1 MITPL
6 EIKEKRFQAGL
17 TGFRK
22 REVIDF
28 LDLLS
33 TEFQVV
39 LKENRELRQQLEMEK
54 EKQKELL
61 DRESMIKNVLVTAQ
75 DSSEKV
81 RQNADRE
88 AELMIK
94 EAELRA
100 EKILGGVQQEKDRIL
115 RQIEDLNASYRQYK
129 AKMQSVLTMYSELLK
144 EDDTTSTVSS

>member
-6 EIKEKRFQAGL
+6 EIKEKRFL
-17 TGFRK
+17 TGLAGFK
-22 REVIDF
+22 KSDVVDF

-39 LKENRELRQQLEMEK
+39 LKENRELRQQLEAEK

-61 DRESMIKNVLVTAQ
+61 ERESMIKEVLVTAQ

-94 EAELRA
+94 EAELQA
-100 EKILGGVQQEKDRIL
+100 EKILGEAQQEKDRIL
-115 RQIEDLNASYRQYK
+115 RQIEDLKASYRQYK
-129 AKMQSVLTMYSELLK
+129 ARMQSVLAMYGELLK
-144 EDDTTSTVSS
+144 DKENDLYEE